1 VKVAETLL
9 LLGAGKHPI
18 DRQGNMPLHI
28 AAARG
33 DNHEMVELLLLNNCS
48 PNSRNKDRE
57 TPLHLACRR
66 DDFRTVKI
74 LVNAGASWNS
84 KNIFRQTPLSIV
96 KDLGPN
102 SLVKAKILKKKRL

>member
-1 VKVAETLL
+1 MKVAEKLL

-18 DRQGNMPLHI
+18 DRQGNMLLHM

-33 DNHEMVELLLLNNCS
+33 DNHELVQLLLMNNCS
-48 PNSRNKDRE
+48 ANSRNKERE

-66 DDFRTVKI
+66 DDYRTAKI
-74 LVNAGASWNS
+74 LIELGASWSS

-96 KDLGPN
+96 KALGPN
-102 SLVKAKILKKKRL
+102 SLIKTKILKKNRH